1 MNRPATF
8 TELPHDP
15 AMQAAGIAI
24 LLWASEPEAPH
35 RLVTPFFHAAAAAAM
50 DTPVEIYFT
59 ARSVQL
65 LVPGVAA
72 QLRASPHH
80 DKTVYDALQ
89 EAVGH
94 GARLLACTDALH
106 AQGVDPQHLIPE
118 CRERGG
124 AVQFMARAADLRWRT
139 LVY

>member
-1 MNRPATF
+1 MSLGTSFVEPLFSPKA
-8 TELPHDP
+8 
-15 AMQAAGIAI
+15 QAAGIAI

-59 ARSVQL
+59 ARSVRL
-65 LVPGVAA
+65 LVLGVAA
-72 QLRASPHH
+72 GLRASPRH
-80 DKTVYDALQ
+80 DTTVYDALQ

-94 GARLLACTDALH
+94 GARLFACTDALH

-118 CRERGG
+118 CRDRGG
-124 AVQFMARAADLRWRT
+124 AVQFMARASDLRWRT